1 MTTFLID
8 GRITLDDLEASVFE
22 HEVIQ
27 RLYEEMK
34 SRKLPGN
41 KEDMNVERNL
51 EIFYERVFRD
61 STFEE
66 IGQAVGISGTR
77 AANIYHRVMR
87 LCVRIIGREESNEY
101 SN

>member
-61 STFEE
+61 STFED
-66 IGQAVGISGTR
+66 IGQAVGISGAR
-77 AANIYHRVMR
+77 AANIYHRLMR

>member
-1 MTTFLID
+1 MNIIID
-8 GRITLDDLEASVFE
+8 DKITLDNLEASVFE
-22 HEVIQ
+22 HEIIQ

-51 EIFYERVFRD
+51 EIFYERVFRN

-66 IGQAVGISGTR
+66 IGEAVGISTNR
-77 AANIYHRVMR
+77 ASQIYHKVMR
-87 LCVRIIGREESNEY
+87 ICCRIIGREE
-101 SN
+101 